1 MKVLNVQPK
10 DIYITFE
17 ISLKDAD
24 RLLAG
29 LGNSELKFNPT
40 KPDEVA
46 AKETI
51 EKFFEMLDEVVEGLK
66 KDGIRSDSAS

>member
-1 MKVLNVQPK
+1 MKVLNVQPR
-10 DIYITFE
+10 DFYIILE

-24 RLLAG
+24 RLLVG
-29 LGNSELKFNPT
+29 LGNSELKFNPA

-51 EKFFEMLDEVVEGLK
+51 EKFFEVLNEVVEGLE
-66 KDGIRSDSAS
+66 KDGIGSNSSS